1 MVAEHNPTLRRR
13 RLGGRLRV
21 LREEAGLTVEQA
33 AEALLCTPSKISRI
47 ENAQR
52 GASQRD
58 VRDLCAAYG
67 ISDEELIEQLMTLAR
82 ETRKPGLKYEHGDL
96 GDDAL
101 YTYMELEAGA
111 SSITEFQTA
120 FFPGLLQTED
130 YARALIQGLLPRME
144 ADVLERRVAARMAR
158 QRALLERADPPRYW
172 TFIDE
177 AVLHRQVGSFE
188 IMKAQLERV
197 LTVAG
202 NRHVTVQFVPFRK
215 GAYMGAGSPF
225 VFLEMGKD
233 TGSDVVYIETLV
245 RNEYFE
251 RPDDLKVH
259 REAID
264 QIRATALDP
273 QDSLKRI
280 NEMISTYR
288 LQKRK
293 GHANRR
299 VRRRIAI

>member
-1 MVAEHNPTLRRR
+1 MAENNPTLRRR
-13 RLGGRLRV
+13 RLGGRLRE
-21 LREEAGLTVEQA
+21 LRKAAGLTVEQA

-67 ISDEELIEQLMTLAR
+67 IEDEELIEQLMTLAR
-82 ETRKPGLKYEHGDL
+82 EIRKPGLKYEHGDL
-96 GDDAL
+96 GNDML

-111 SSITEFQTA
+111 ASITEFQTA

-130 YARALIQGLLPRME
+130 YARALIHGLLPRME
-144 ADVLERRVAARMAR
+144 SDVLERRVAARMAR

-177 AVLHRQVGSFE
+177 AVLHRRVGNLE
-188 IMKAQLERV
+188 IMTAQMEHV
-197 LTVAG
+197 LVVAEK
-202 NRHVTVQFVPFRK
+202 RHVTLQVVPFDK

-225 VFLEMGKD
+225 VFLEMGEG
-233 TGSDVVYIETLV
+233 TGSDVVYIEILV

-273 QDSLKRI
+273 KDSLKCI
-280 NEMISTYR
+280 KEMIRTYKA
-288 LQKRK
+288 Q
-293 GHANRR
+293 
-299 VRRRIAI
+299 I